1 MQNATQGILGSLG
14 ARMKSPLMFLGAQT
28 QHDEENDRVIRR
40 FSQLSDPKVSETP
53 ARSVF
58 RH

>member
-1 MQNATQGILGSLG
+1 MQNETQGIFGSLG
-14 ARMKSPLMFLGAQT
+14 ARMKSPLTFLGAQT

-40 FSQLSDPKVSETP
+40 FLQLSDPRFTKTP